1 VKRQL
6 LFDRLPAIHKIKDEE
21 LQGPLQA
28 YLAPVE
34 TAFNAVKDSIDAL
47 YHDLF
52 IDTCADWV
60 IPYIGDLLGTSHLAG
75 APWTLR
81 ADVADTI
88 LLRRAKGTLGA
99 VERLAHDLTG
109 WGAYPVELRENLV
122 WAQALN
128 HQRPDRGGAPA
139 YAQPPYGRHTVIRG
153 GFATIRDPAVL
164 AQLGTAYDTFARF
177 PDVSTVQPY
186 QLKYNLPNLAVFLW
200 RLASYEV
207 EREPTLASPTPAT
220 TSSGGTFVARFFVHP
235 LGRSVRMF
243 GRSTYDPDVRPIV
256 LTPLDEQP
264 SPIPRARLGPEPADP
279 IGVANPA
286 AYVEVLE
293 YDPATVTPAN
303 PLPVTGKP
311 IQIHVPLNL
320 FTAPATIRGANLC
333 AWEGGLAPALAPNE
347 IAIDPVIGRIAIGVT
362 TQADADL
369 LAAKLV
375 LTYRYAAVG
384 PVGAHPTARDE
395 LPDGTPAAIVVG
407 SAAAPTLAA
416 ALSGLSS
423 SSTTPL
429 VVEIDDDAIHD
440 FDANDVGGG
449 NDLVVGRP
457 LILRATE
464 GRRPLVRLKQPLSFV
479 TAALDDSVA
488 NTTVRIEG
496 IFFTAGTGWA
506 DSDPLITRVAI
517 EALDLRGCTLDP
529 GGYLVLDG
537 TPGGSRAKPRTA
549 MRLAADYGFST
560 TDLAKFEALPSLELT
575 RTIAGS
581 LFVDPDAYT
590 IALASTIIDATDLA
604 ATAIAG
610 SGDPTTTYA
619 ANTHIDGV
627 TIFGKTRVHQISG
640 QGGIFTGTLTVDDDQ
655 TGCLKLC
662 WFSNTGDRLPQNADC
677 LKAPDARLVFTSEV
691 FGHEAYA
698 QLALDC
704 DPRILNRGPDDDQM
718 GAYGF
723 LLEAHKWANLTI
735 RLREFTPVGVRPLLI
750 PAT

>member
-1 VKRQL
+1 LQL
-6 LFDRLPAIHKIKDEE
+6 FERLPAIHKIKDDE

-75 APWTLR
+75 DPWTLR

-99 VERLAHDLTG
+99 IERLAHDLTG
-109 WGAYPVELRENLV
+109 WGAFPVELRDNLV

-139 YAQPPYGRHTVIRG
+139 YADPPYGRHTVIRG

-164 AQLGTAYDTFARF
+164 SQLGTAYDTFARF
-177 PDVSTVQPY
+177 PDVSTVRPY
-186 QLKYNLPNLAVFLW
+186 NLQYNLPNLAVFLW

-207 EREPTLASPTPAT
+207 ELEPTLASPSPAT
-220 TSSGGTFVARFFVHP
+220 TSAGGTFVVRFFVHP
-235 LGRSVRMF
+235 LGRPVRMF
-243 GRSTYDPDVRPIV
+243 GRSTYDPDRRPIV

-264 SPIPRARLGPEPADP
+264 SPIPRARLGPEPVDP

-293 YDPATVTPAN
+293 YDPAAVTPI
-303 PLPVTGKP
+303 PVGELP

-320 FTAPATIRGANLC
+320 FTATPVIRGANLC
-333 AWEGGLAPALAPNE
+333 AWEGGLAPVLAPNQ
-347 IAIDPVIGRIAIGVT
+347 IAIDPVIGRIAVGVASQA
-362 TQADADL
+362 QADQL
-369 LAAKLV
+369 VAKLV

-384 PVGAHPTARDE
+384 PVGAHPVARDP
-395 LPDGTPAAIVVG
+395 LPVGTPAAIVVG
-407 SAAAPTLAA
+407 SPAAPTLAA
-416 ALSGLSS
+416 ALAAVA
-423 SSTTPL
+423 TITDVPL
-429 VVEIDDDAIHD
+429 VIELDDDAIHD
-440 FDANDVGGG
+440 FDVTDVAGSG
-449 NDLVVGRP
+449 DLVVGRP
-457 LILRATE
+457 LVLRAAE
-464 GRRPLVRLKQPLSFV
+464 ERRPLVRLKHPLSFV
-479 TAALDDSVA
+479 TASLDDHVA
-488 NTTVRIEG
+488 KTTVRIEG
-496 IFFTAGTGWA
+496 ITFTAADGWA
-506 DSDPLITRVAI
+506 DTDPLIARVAV
-517 EALDLRGCTLDP
+517 ESLDLRGCTLDP

-537 TPGGSRAKPRTA
+537 SPTGSRAKPRTA
-549 MRLAADYGFST
+549 MRLAADYGFAAA
-560 TDLAKFEALPSLELT
+560 DLAKFDAIPSLELT

-581 LFVDPDAYT
+581 LFVDADAYT
-590 IALASTIIDATDLA
+590 MALASSVIDATDLT

-610 SGDPTTTYA
+610 SGDPATTYA
-619 ANTHIDGV
+619 AKTQIDGV
-627 TIFGKTRVHQISG
+627 TIFGKTRVQRITG
-640 QGGIFTGTLTVDDDQ
+640 RGGIFTSTLTVDDDQ

-662 WFSNTGDRLPQNADC
+662 WFSNEGDRLPQNSEC